1 MTSNLTEIAKSLVE
15 KAKQS
20 GACDADA
27 MVVAD
32 TGESVEVRN
41 GKVESIERE
50 DALGMGLR
58 AFVRT
63 ANGPAFA
70 TASTSDVSDAGL
82 KRLVDQVISMAYIS
96 EADPDAVSPSGA
108 KHPAINELAAWEE
121 RHSTEDSGWNT
132 EVAKVTAL
140 ACEDAAVS
148 YSSNITN
155 SEGAEG
161 SFGQSSVAYACADGF
176 TASYQKS
183 SASLSASVIAGSGE
197 GMQRDYAWHTA
208 RHSKGL
214 KSPEEIGREAAMRAT
229 RRLGATG
236 IKGGEMTVIFE
247 PRVATSLIRHLISA
261 INGHSVLQERTF
273 LANSEKERIFPEF
286 INITDDPDHPRG
298 MGNRLFDG
306 EGTRCQR
313 TQIIEQGVL
322 KTFLTNRYAANRLGR
337 HSTGHARRGLTGDIG
352 IGTSNIILEP
362 GHASVRELL
371 LKIGDGLFV
380 TELMGFGVNGVT
392 GDYSRGAAGFLV
404 ENGQTT
410 RPVQGIT
417 IAGNLKEMFANIAC
431 LADDLTW
438 FGSSAVP
445 TVAITGMT
453 VAGQG

>member
-1 MTSNLTEIAKSLVE
+1 MNEALESLSCRLVE
-15 KAKQS
+15 MAVKA
-20 GACDADA
+20 GAIDVDALA
-27 MVVAD
+27 ISD
-32 TGESVEVRN
+32 TGESACVRN

-70 TASTSDVSDAGL
+70 TASSSDLSDAGL

-214 KSPEEIGREAAMRAT
+214 KSAEEIGREAAMRAT

-322 KTFLTNRYAANRLGR
+322 KTFLTNRYAANRLGSQ
-337 HSTGHARRGLTGDIG
+337 STGHARRGLTGDIG

-392 GDYSRGAAGFLV
+392 GDYSRGASGFLV
-404 ENGQTT
+404 ENGEITQ
-410 RPVQGIT
+410 PVQGIT
-417 IAGNLKEMFANIAC
+417 IAGNLKDMFANISC

-453 VAGQG
+453 IAGQG